1 MVHGTWAHEESTW
14 VRYTWVCGTGLHM
27 RGCRELEVKS
37 GVYLEYLKLC
47 HGTWGMRRAHEC
59 ITHGCVAQGCQELEV
74 KTGVYLEYLKLCLK
88 LYRKLSIHLTHIPDL
103 LIEQ

>member
-1 MVHGTWAHEESTW
+1 MVRSTWVHEESTW
-14 VRYTWVCGTGLHM
+14 VHYTWVCGTGLHM
-27 RGCRELEVKS
+27 KGGLS
-37 GVYLEYLKLC
+37 GDGVYLEYLKRMA
-47 HGTWGMRRAHEC
+47 HGCRKGAHEC

-74 KTGVYLEYLKLCLK
+74 KTDVYLEYLKLCLK